1 MKEIDRQHKN
11 TTPLVSRHT
20 DFTVPRSPESR
31 SARAFAG
38 RGAGDHA
45 PAGKRPEDLGS
56 IRASADD
63 EEAELPGFTM
73 PKPPRK
79 TLAQRLNRQG
89 KAKIYRL
96 KGYTSVARVNRKQ
109 RRDREH
115 HRVVTVRIVLTLIAI
130 LLIAILIWNP
140 FSTLR
145 EFFHALGF

>member
-1 MKEIDRQHKN
+1 MKEIDRQQKD

-20 DFTVPRSPESR
+20 DVTEARATETK
-31 SARAFAG
+31 SARVFTRRAASERTAEEKG
-38 RGAGDHA
+38 HER
-45 PAGKRPEDLGS
+45 LGS
-56 IRASADD
+56 IRASAAD
-63 EEAELPGFTM
+63 EEAELHGFTI

-115 HRVVTVRIVLTLIAI
+115 HRVVTVRIVLSLIAL